1 MNHKAG
7 DKVIIKD
14 DTVSHTYKIGE
25 EVEIIEPDQ
34 TANFGLGDYYAT
46 NKEKKFRYI
55 TDKDI

>member
-1 MNHKAG
+1 MKYQPG
-7 DKVIIKD
+7 DKVIIKA
-14 DTVSHTYKIGE
+14 DTVSHTFDIGE

-34 TANFGLGDYYAT
+34 TAKFGIGDYYAT